1 MITLLVAIVFHA
13 QITDIVG
20 LRLIFDYFRVVAL
33 RIRRCLHNTS
43 LLIVNP
49 IHKWHLSALVETK
62 NKAHHLRSDYRSHLK
77 KVFWPHIGVGLSFH
91 VLEIPMYSC
100 G

>member
-1 MITLLVAIVFHA
+1 
-13 QITDIVG
+13 
-20 LRLIFDYFRVVAL
+20 
-33 RIRRCLHNTS
+33 
-43 LLIVNP
+43 
-49 IHKWHLSALVETK
+49 LVETK
-62 NKAHHLRSDYRSHLK
+62 NKAHHLRSDYGSHLK